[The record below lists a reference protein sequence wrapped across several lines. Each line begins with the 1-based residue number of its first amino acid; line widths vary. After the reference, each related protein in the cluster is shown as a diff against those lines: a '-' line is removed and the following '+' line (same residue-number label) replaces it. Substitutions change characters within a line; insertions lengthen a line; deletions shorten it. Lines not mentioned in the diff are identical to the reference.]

1 MMTKERRTPAAIAA
15 HLARE
20 AYRHLEGVDHVKPL
34 VEELEG
40 DPCDALARSCERVL
54 QTRKMNRG
62 GMHRRRT
69 QLNGMPEES
78 LRYSFVGYESHG
90 FHGRKP
96 DRRARWQSPN
106 RRVHAEMLV
115 IPEEVGI
122 EELLGDYAP
131 EVVDPLELAFWQ
143 EMEAAYDELWFIE
156 ADLAWMDR
164 DSRCGFL
171 GAGVF
176 LDDSYDYY
184 DESYEEKTVPGVFL
198 SGYPF
203 SWADGDQYLHEE
215 VERLDR
221 EIWDDIDWYGDPDLS
236 LPAQGTRF
244 VGRGFV
250 YNDDKKG
257 GGRTYGPR
265 GRRHAP
271 LLSERRSSVKYLSH

>member
-1 MMTKERRTPAAIAA
+1 MAKGRKTPAAIAA
-15 HLARE
+15 RLARE
-20 AYRHLEGVDHVKPL
+20 AYRHLEGVDHVRPL
-34 VEELEG
+34 AEEMEG
-40 DPCDALARSCERVL
+40 EPCDALARSCERVL

-62 GMHRRRT
+62 GMHRRRA

-78 LRYSFVGYESHG
+78 LRSPHVVYESHG

-106 RRVHAEMLV
+106 RQVRAEMLV
-115 IPEEVGI
+115 VPEEVGI

-131 EVVDPLELAFWQ
+131 EVVDPVELAFWQ
-143 EMEAAYDELWFIE
+143 EMEAAYDEPWFIEE

-164 DSRCGFL
+164 DSRRGFL
-171 GAGVF
+171 NAGVF
-176 LDDSYDYY
+176 LDYDYDYY
-184 DESYEEKTVPGVFL
+184 DESYVEETVPAAFL

-203 SWADGDQYLHEE
+203 TRADGDQYLHEE
-215 VERLDR
+215 MERLER

-250 YNDDKKG
+250 YNDDEK
-257 GGRTYGPR
+257 GGRTYSPR
-265 GRRHAP
+265 GRRHARCSP
-271 LLSERRSSVKYLSH
+271 SGGAR